1 MKPLTPSAERVY
13 EADRVFIAN
22 TGRSPTYV
30 EIYQGSGV
38 DPSSITNALFRLE
51 QHGKIVR
58 PVKGFI
64 AIPGQKLPDPP
75 IHVKMGYERRTEKQM
90 RPCLS
95 CGNKFD
101 SEASSVTSISG
112 RRWQMSVRY
121 ACGSIFK
128 RRQVAVSVNMVA
140 PASPPPSPGFTDCRQ
155 THRSD

>member
-13 EADRVFIAN
+13 EAVRVFIAN
-22 TGRSPTYV
+22 TGRSPTYE

-75 IHVKMGYERRTEKQM
+75 IHVKMGYERRTEKQK

-101 SEASSVTSISG
+101 SEWIGQRVCDSCKGTAAWKGSNASDYS
-112 RRWQMSVRY
+112 
-121 ACGSIFK
+121 
-128 RRQVAVSVNMVA
+128 A
-140 PASPPPSPGFTDCRQ
+140 PGLRIA
-155 THRSD
+155 

>member
-13 EADRVFIAN
+13 EAVRVFIAN
-22 TGRSPTYV
+22 TGRSPTYE

-75 IHVKMGYERRTEKQM
+75 IHVKMGYERRTEKQK

-101 SEASSVTSISG
+101 SEWIGQRVCDSCKGTPAWKGSNASDYS
-112 RRWQMSVRY
+112 
-121 ACGSIFK
+121 
-128 RRQVAVSVNMVA
+128 A
-140 PASPPPSPGFTDCRQ
+140 PGLRIA
-155 THRSD
+155 